1 MGIIELVCIVT
12 FYYLGYSAYCGG
24 FIGITVVST
33 LFCSAFLLS
42 FLRRIWRSRYLNM
55 SMRKIDRLSGEAFEE
70 YLYVQFRRL
79 GYRVRFTEAS
89 HDYGADLILK
99 KRGKCIVVQ
108 AKRYDRNI
116 GITAVQEAAASVA
129 YYEADKAM
137 VVTNR
142 YFTKSAW
149 NLARQNDVILWT
161 REDIRRKFRIRDL

>member
-1 MGIIELVCIVT
+1 MGIIELVCIVA

-24 FIGITVVST
+24 SIGITVVST

-129 YYEADKAM
+129 YYEADQAM
-137 VVTNR
+137 VVTNQ

-161 REDIRRKFRIRDL
+161 REDIRRRFRIRDL

>member
-1 MGIIELVCIVT
+1 MAIIELVCIAIL
-12 FYYLGYSAYCGG
+12 YYLGYTAYCSDG
-24 FIGITVVST
+24 IGVTVVCA
-33 LFCSAFLLS
+33 LLCSAFFLS
-42 FLRRIWRSRYLNM
+42 FLRRVWRSRYLFM
-55 SMRKIDRLSGEAFEE
+55 SMKKIDRLSGEAFEE
-70 YLYVQFRRL
+70 YLYVQFKRL
-79 GYRVRFTEAS
+79 GYRVKYTEAS

-116 GITAVQEAAASVA
+116 GIGAIQEAAASVA
-129 YYEADKAM
+129 YYEADQAM

-161 REDIRRKFRIRDL
+161 REDMRKRFRIQDF